1 MDLSIIIVNH
11 NTSSITKNAIRS
23 IIETVKEVKYEI
35 IVVDNSTYSNGVF
48 SFCDPRVRVFSGFVN
63 KGFGNA
69 CNIGAKRAL
78 GKFILFLNSDTI
90 LNEKTIDKAYHKMA
104 QDDDIGALGVR
115 QLLPSGKLDAG
126 CKRGFPTPLNSL
138 YYFLG
143 FSKRWPESRRYG
155 AYQQTFVDE
164 RSVTEVDCISGAFI
178 MMRREV
184 FEFVSGFDEDYFM
197 YGEDIDLC
205 YRLKQKGFKILY
217 YGEVFFTH
225 LKGESSSSSLFVLKH
240 FYNSMQIFYDKHYKH
255 KYNWFVGALVKV
267 GIKVKYLFAKHKFLK
282 NGGKNDG

>member
-48 SFCDPRVRVFSGFVN
+48 CFSDPRVRIFSGFVN

-69 CNIGAKRAL
+69 CNIGAEKAF
-78 GKFILFLNSDTI
+78 GKCVLFLNSDTI
-90 LNEKTIDKAYHKMA
+90 LNKQTIDKAYNKLIN
-104 QDDDIGALGVR
+104 DDNIGALGVR
-115 QLLPSGKLDAG
+115 QILKSGELDAG

-143 FSKRWPESRRYG
+143 LDKRWPESKKYG
-155 AYQQTFVDE
+155 AYHQTFVDQ
-164 RSVTEVDCISGAFI
+164 RSVTEVDCLSGAFI

-205 YRLKQKGFKILY
+205 YRLRQKGFVVLY
-217 YGEVFFTH
+217 YGEVFLTH
-225 LKGESSSSSLFVLKH
+225 LKGESSSSSLVVLKN
-240 FYNSMQIFYDKHYKH
+240 FYKSMQIFYDKHYKN
-255 KYNWFVGALVKV
+255 KYNFFVGVLVKI
-267 GIKVKYLFAKHKFLK
+267 GIKLKYLLARHKFLK
-282 NGGKNDG
+282 NNGGEK